1 MLNEIIFY
9 CFSISSFLFNILFL
23 IICNKFGDIFL
34 GYLKILVYTNLFLC
48 SFGSLQFYIYAK
60 KNFIYFR
67 LENKFLTLL
76 SILFFFS
83 FIYYLYKDLILSVVF
98 LTTSISSL
106 IVHLEI
112 CSQIFL
118 NKLYKNSI
126 YIFFISLIK
135 FLIILFSFSNNLN
148 FIYSIIF
155 INILIII
162 LSLSFVKKIK
172 ISANKKKSFNI
183 LSVINNIF
191 GTATTTLDKVYV
203 IHILPTLSVT
213 YYLVVKIASIYQFLT
228 ELVYRKERFEITSGK
243 YIKNKKVLFFKFVY
257 LFIVIVIFNM
267 TAKIFFNLSHNYI
280 NLQNYINLF
289 LIYDLLEVI
298 RKNIDA
304 ISIIFCGFLI
314 NALSGISYDQIYKKY
329 LYKELLNINIIRTL
343 IFLVLLY
350 FFGLNIFYISLIFF
364 FSQIIELLL
373 IILKRK
379 RLNAK

>member
-1 MLNEIIFY
+1 
-9 CFSISSFLFNILFL
+9 
-23 IICNKFGDIFL
+23 
-34 GYLKILVYTNLFLC
+34 
-48 SFGSLQFYIYAK
+48 
-60 KNFIYFR
+60 
-67 LENKFLTLL
+67 
-76 SILFFFS
+76 
-83 FIYYLYKDLILSVVF
+83 
-98 LTTSISSL
+98 
-106 IVHLEI
+106 
-112 CSQIFL
+112 
-118 NKLYKNSI
+118 
-126 YIFFISLIK
+126 
-135 FLIILFSFSNNLN
+135 
-148 FIYSIIF
+148 
-155 INILIII
+155 
-162 LSLSFVKKIK
+162 
-172 ISANKKKSFNI
+172 
-183 LSVINNIF
+183 
-191 GTATTTLDKVYV
+191 
-203 IHILPTLSVT
+203 
-213 YYLVVKIASIYQFLT
+213 
-228 ELVYRKERFEITSGK
+228 
-243 YIKNKKVLFFKFVY
+243 
-257 LFIVIVIFNM
+257 M